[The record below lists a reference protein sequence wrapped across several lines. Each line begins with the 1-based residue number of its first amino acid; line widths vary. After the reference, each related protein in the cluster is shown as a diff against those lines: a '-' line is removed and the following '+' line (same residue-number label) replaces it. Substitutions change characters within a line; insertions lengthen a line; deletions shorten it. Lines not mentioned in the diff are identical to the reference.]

1 MVGPDGVWSK
11 GLSTQRVQE
20 KDFVQRLIEQQVS
33 SFDVMDTL
41 LVLDSHQFLFFN
53 REKRKLM
60 LKE

>member
-1 MVGPDGVWSK
+1 VDDIPCDR
-11 GLSTQRVQE
+11 LSQE

-33 SFDVMDTL
+33 SFDVMETL
-41 LVLDSHQFLFFN
+41 LVLGSHQFLFFN